1 MAHQQEL
8 DHRSHA
14 AEASKLRD
22 LRFQKFQAL
31 TIAHSE
37 LPNIEMQL
45 QEAKMET
52 ASLQKALEESRAAHA
67 KEVKSTTRLQK
78 KCDSILAQREA
89 VDLKLKETGQQLVE
103 AQVRGVQKG
112 VQGGVQG
119 GYRGYGEYVLQSTW
133 SSSISFY

>member
-45 QEAKMET
+45 QEAKMEA

-89 VDLKLKETGQQLVE
+89 VDLKLVE

-133 SSSISFY
+133 SSSISLY